1 MIIGNKGLGRDC
13 IVSCLCGSSSSYA
26 VHLCPAP
33 SSSFKQ
39 YIGRPPEFLI
49 PNVWKP
55 LRHKTTVRY
64 LYVPCCF
71 NILHFNLKHLLSHIS
86 IPNIFFLIFQ
96 SLDVERWERVTGKY
110 LRDRKSLDDHF
121 QISTSLR
128 QRRLPFAI
136 PSHVFNR
143 FSHTRGSIRGREWKT
158 MHDMPSNI
166 WICSWK
172 WKLMKRHKL
181 ELFL

>member
-13 IVSCLCGSSSSYA
+13 IVSCPCGRSSSYV

-39 YIGRPPEFLI
+39 YIGRPHEFLI
-49 PNVWKP
+49 PNVWRP
-55 LRHKTTVRY
+55 LRHKTVRY
-64 LYVPCCF
+64 SYGPCCF
-71 NILHFNLKHLLSHIS
+71 NILHFNLKHHLSHFTFLGCWKMRES
-86 IPNIFFLIFQ
+86 NRKIF
-96 SLDVERWERVTGKY
+96 ERYWTITSRYPVHSGRGGCLLPPHLMYSTG
-110 LRDRKSLDDHF
+110 
-121 QISTSLR
+121 
-128 QRRLPFAI
+128 
-136 PSHVFNR
+136 
-143 FSHTRGSIRGREWKT
+143 FSHTRGSIRGREWKA